1 MDICLFAESGL
12 TDALLIALNLGK
24 AAIGLGFVIFVH
36 ELGHFAVAKM
46 CGVKCEKFYV
56 GFDVPIKIGPIR
68 FPRSLARFQWGE
80 TEYGIG
86 IIPLGGYVKMLGQ
99 DDDPRN
105 AQREAERI
113 RMKNEEA
120 AAGSSAG
127 SAAAENSGSYELDPR
142 SYPAK
147 SVPARIAIISAGVIM
162 NLIFAVLMAA
172 VAFRVGVPYSP
183 TIVGGTSPG
192 DPAWTAGM
200 SSMDR
205 IMQIGEKG
213 EPNPHL
219 RWRWDL
225 LQSVGEAGLSEKPET
240 IPMLVK
246 KVDSGERDWMQLTPS
261 TRLKSVNGFAT
272 VGIIP
277 LASTTMTKQIS
288 WDHVLP
294 EAVRKQLQRNDRVV
308 AIDGQMLDRSM
319 ENWEGDIPDVEY
331 GDRMF
336 ALRAESVNLTFV
348 RPENPE
354 KPRPEDSELFDVTLA
369 PRPFRTLGLVM
380 NIGPVVGVQ
389 KGSPAEAAGVQAGDL
404 LQAINGEPV
413 GDPLRLP
420 ERVAELGTQD
430 VTLELLRG
438 EGEAKETVEITV
450 KPRTSHHQ
458 SRMRGH
464 GDRVALETLGLAY
477 DISFTV
483 KDVVAGSPAE
493 KAGIEPGDTIEKLE
507 FHAANEAKR
516 EESATK
522 IDSFWYG
529 PEGQEVDLREELFTW
544 FDIHQHM
551 QDMLPDTEVK
561 LFYTREGKS
570 ETATLAAV
578 DADAWFNP
586 DRGLLFQVY
595 DELHQVDSLVAAFP
609 AAIERTKQELGRVA
623 AMLKKLF
630 TGKVSPKHL
639 GGPIAIA
646 TVAGSEAAQGVP
658 QLIMFLVFLSAN
670 LAILNFLPIPALDG
684 GHLVFLLWEGI
695 TGKPADERVQGTLTL
710 IGVCCLLGLILFVSL
725 NDVGKLFFSS

>member
-105 AQREAERI
+105 AQREADRI
-113 RMKNEEA
+113 RMKNEESA
-120 AAGSSAG
+120 NGGQVESSGA
-127 SAAAENSGSYELDPR
+127 YELDPR

-213 EPNPHL
+213 EPNPNL

-225 LQSVGEAGLSEKPET
+225 LQSVGEAGLSENPET

-246 KVDSGERDWMQLTPS
+246 KADSGERDWMQLTPS

-294 EAVRKQLQRNDRVV
+294 EDVRNQLQRNDRVV
-308 AIDGQMLDRSM
+308 AVAGQTLDRSM

-336 ALRAESVNLTFV
+336 ALRAEPVKLTFA
-348 RPENPE
+348 RPKNPE
-354 KPRPEDSELFDVTLA
+354 KPRPEGAEQFDVTLA
-369 PRPFRTLGLVM
+369 PRPYRTLGLVM
-380 NIGPVVGVQ
+380 TIGPVVGVQ
-389 KGSPAEAAGVQAGDL
+389 KGSPAEAAGVQAGDV

-413 GDPLRLP
+413 DDPLRLP

-430 VTLELLRG
+430 ITLQMLRG
-438 EGEAKETVEITV
+438 EGEAKETVEVTL
-450 KPRTSHHQ
+450 KPRKSHHQ

-464 GDRVALETLGLAY
+464 GDRVALEPLGLAY
-477 DISFTV
+477 DIGFTV

-493 KAGIEPGDTIEKLE
+493 KAGLKPGDTIEKLE
-507 FHAANEAKR
+507 FHAADEAKR
-516 EESATK
+516 MESATK

-529 PEGQEVDLREELFTW
+529 PEGKEVNLREELFTW

-561 LFYTREGKS
+561 LFYTRDGKS

-658 QLIMFLVFLSAN
+658 QLMMFLVFLSAN

-710 IGVCCLLGLILFVSL
+710 IGVTCLLGLILFVSL